1 MPKVSPIVGPATHAG
16 PARWPAGW
24 NHSGARRVWHPMRT
38 TTLLALAA
46 LLGSAGRTLAQNT
59 PEENNPNLDAP
70 FVRNLRAD
78 RPGQTITAQVLQP
91 GQFQLEAGALR
102 LVPRVGAAGWLA
114 TPTLRIGFFNG
125 MELRVSQPYQGQ
137 GTAGGAPTSAEGAPA
152 VARGG
157 WAPLVVGTKLML
169 SPNYDTR
176 TQVALLVETAIPGT
190 GAPGM
195 AQQHWAPAGRLLV
208 SEQIGQRFGLEANL
222 GFSQQGLKLAD
233 TERGPFL
240 GTLALNGP
248 LGDRAGF
255 FVEAYGTGRAE
266 LTTGTTAGLY
276 WRPSPLLRLDV
287 NAGHVLGGPGA
298 GTATVGTGL
307 AVRLGQ

>member
-1 MPKVSPIVGPATHAG
+1 MVGPATQAG
-16 PARWPAGW
+16 PAGLPAAR
-24 NHSGARRVWHPMRT
+24 NHSGGRRVWHPMRT
-38 TTLLALAA
+38 TTLWALAA

-78 RPGQTITAQVLQP
+78 RPGQTVTAQVLQP

-102 LVPRVGAAGWLA
+102 LVPGSGPAGWLA

-125 MELRVSQPYQGQ
+125 MELRASQPYQS
-137 GTAGGAPTSAEGAPA
+137 AGGPLPGPEGAPA
-152 VARGG
+152 AALSG

-190 GAPGM
+190 GARALRQP
-195 AQQHWAPAGRLLV
+195 HWAPAGRLLV

-222 GFSQQGLKLAD
+222 GFGQQGLTLAD
-233 TERGPFL
+233 TEQGQFL

-248 LGDRAGF
+248 LGNHAGF
-255 FVEAYGTGRAE
+255 FVEAYGTGRAA

-276 WRPSPLLRLDV
+276 WRPGPRLRLDV
-287 NAGHVLGGPGA
+287 NTGRVLGGPAA
-298 GTATVGTGL
+298 GSTTVGTGL
-307 AVRLGQ
+307 AVRLGR